1 MPERMQLRKVPILTF
16 VEEGSA
22 ELDSEAEWIYK
33 KVFFKSLMSNQVK
46 KNQI

>member
-1 MPERMQLRKVPILTF
+1 MQLRKVPILTF

-33 KVFFKSLMSNQVK
+33 VFLKSLMSNQVK